1 MKLLVRLSREAF
13 DRSVS
18 FLGTK
23 ARPLE
28 HAQVAVHFKGASP
41 EDVWEQLVTFQNNDG
56 GFGHGLEPDVRTPY
70 SSALATGLALRV
82 LRECRCPAEHPMV
95 QGAIDFLI
103 ETYDP
108 KTHVWRVIPA
118 ATNNHPHAPW
128 WHDEDGSL
136 SRTFDGYLI
145 IPRALI
151 VSHLHAYAELVPKDL
166 LDEVTEATVS
176 TLERVSILGE
186 GGGSDLEY
194 AVELAQTPQ
203 LPAVHRKRL
212 ETRIVQAIPVVVVR
226 DPEKWSTYCI
236 TPLRAVRSP
245 AALGADLISE
255 ELAAHLDY
263 VIRDQQSDGSWK
275 PTWSWGEF
283 YQEHWPQ
290 AEIEWR
296 GILTLEN
303 LTALKAFG
311 RIEPQSLWRTIR
323 GTTIAT
329 IPMPEH
335 SGG

>member
-1 MKLLVRLSREAF
+1 M
-13 DRSVS
+13 S
-18 FLGTK
+18 FLGAK

-28 HAQVAVHFKGASP
+28 HTQVLVLFRGASP
-41 EDVWEQLVTFQNNDG
+41 EDVWEQLGAFRNSDG
-56 GFGHGLEPDVRTPY
+56 GFGQGLEPDVRTPH
-70 SSALATGLALRV
+70 SSALATARALQV
-82 LRECRCPAEHPMV
+82 LRQGRCPAEHAIV
-95 QGAIDFLI
+95 QGAIGFLI

-108 KTHVWRVIPA
+108 KTQVWRVVPTS
-118 ATNNHPHAPW
+118 TNLHPHAPW

-176 TLERVSILGE
+176 TLEEVPVLGE

-203 LPAVHRKRL
+203 LPEVHRKRL
-212 ETRIVQAIPVVVVR
+212 DTKILQAIPDVVVR
-226 DPEKWSTYCI
+226 DPEKWGTYCI

-245 AALGADLISE
+245 TALGANLIPE
-255 ELAAHLDY
+255 ELEAHLDY

-275 PTWSWGEF
+275 PTWSWGGF
-283 YQEHWPQ
+283 YPEHWPQ

-303 LTALKAFG
+303 LTALSMFD
-311 RIEPQSLWRTIR
+311 RIESKPL
-323 GTTIAT
+323 
-329 IPMPEH
+329 
-335 SGG
+335 